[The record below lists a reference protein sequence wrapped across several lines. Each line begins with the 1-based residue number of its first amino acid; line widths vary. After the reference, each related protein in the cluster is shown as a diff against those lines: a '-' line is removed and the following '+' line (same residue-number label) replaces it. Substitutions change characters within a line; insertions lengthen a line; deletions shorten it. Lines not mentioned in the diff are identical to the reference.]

1 MDEGVRDLVCLR
13 HLAAMDKGCSGCSCA
28 ARAPSRTETLS
39 PAAESTL
46 ANSHQLSP
54 SLRLSL
60 PSAER
65 DVLPRSTKGVKEFH
79 TG

>member
-39 PAAESTL
+39 PAAEYTG
-46 ANSHQLSP
+46 QQ
-54 SLRLSL
+54 
-60 PSAER
+60 PSAE
-65 DVLPRSTKGVKEFH
+65 SFSEA
-79 TG
+79 